1 MRFFAESSIVFV
13 EKGSRNRYRASG
25 TARNPSVRRKPGCV
39 IDFKTF
45 TEPLDVGVSV
55 KVFFFGRKRNMW
67 QTLLQI
73 LLLIVGMALL
83 IKGAD
88 FFVDGASS
96 VARAMKI
103 SPLIIGLTLVS
114 VGTSLPELSVS
125 LTAALTGKN
134 DMGFGNVVGSN
145 IFNTFVV
152 IGASALFTTMVVSK
166 SMKKYDIPVL
176 LGIYALLAAFAFL
189 ITPNVISRLES
200 IVIFA
205 LMFAYV
211 AFLIIRSK
219 RGEEEMPTE
228 GEEKERKWYFNL
240 LFILLGG
247 AAIIG
252 GGTLTVNAAEH
263 IALKLG
269 MSELLVGLTVVAVG
283 TSLPELV
290 TSMVAAKKGEN
301 DIAVGNAIGS
311 SIFNVLL
318 ILGLSGI
325 ITPIAVATS
334 SWVDLAVMALSAV
347 MVWLFAW
354 KGDTIGKKKGVILI
368 LVYAAYLTY
377 IILRNMAIL

>member
-1 MRFFAESSIVFV
+1 
-13 EKGSRNRYRASG
+13 
-25 TARNPSVRRKPGCV
+25 
-39 IDFKTF
+39 
-45 TEPLDVGVSV
+45 
-55 KVFFFGRKRNMW
+55 MW

-73 LLLIVGMALL
+73 LLLVVGMVLL

-88 FFVDGASS
+88 FFVEGASS

-114 VGTSLPELSVS
+114 IGTSLPELSVS
-125 LTAALTGKN
+125 LTAAVTGKN

-176 LGIYALLAAFAFL
+176 LGIYALLATFAFA
-189 ITPNVISRLES
+189 ITPGVISRVES

-205 LMFAYV
+205 LMFAYI

-219 RGEEEMPTE
+219 RGEEETPAE
-228 GEEKERKWYFNL
+228 DDEKQRKWYWNL
-240 LFILLGG
+240 LFIVLGG

-311 SIFNVLL
+311 SIFNVVL
-318 ILGLSGI
+318 ILGLTGI
-325 ITPIAVATS
+325 ISPVKVATS
-334 SWVDLAVMALSAV
+334 SWVDVAVMALSAV
-347 MVWLFAW
+347 MVWLFAL
-354 KGDTIGKKKGVILI
+354 KSSKIGKWKGVILI

>member
-1 MRFFAESSIVFV
+1 
-13 EKGSRNRYRASG
+13 
-25 TARNPSVRRKPGCV
+25 
-39 IDFKTF
+39 
-45 TEPLDVGVSV
+45 
-55 KVFFFGRKRNMW
+55 MW

-73 LLLIVGMALL
+73 LLLVVGMALL

-88 FFVDGASS
+88 FFVDGASA

-114 VGTSLPELSVS
+114 IGTSLPELSVS
-125 LTAALTGKN
+125 LTAAVTGKN
-134 DMGFGNVVGSN
+134 DMGLGNVVGSN

-176 LGIYALLAAFAFL
+176 LGIYALLATFAFAL
-189 ITPNVISRLES
+189 TPGVISRVES

-205 LMFAYV
+205 LMFAYI

-219 RGEEEMPTE
+219 RGEEETPAE
-228 GEEKERKWYFNL
+228 DDEKQRKWYWNL

-311 SIFNVLL
+311 SIFNVVL
-318 ILGLSGI
+318 ILGLTGI
-325 ITPIAVATS
+325 ISPIKVATS
-334 SWVDLAVMALSAV
+334 SWVDVAVMALSAV
-347 MVWLFAW
+347 MVWLFAL
-354 KGDTIGKKKGVILI
+354 KSSKVGKWQGVSLI

>member
-1 MRFFAESSIVFV
+1 
-13 EKGSRNRYRASG
+13 
-25 TARNPSVRRKPGCV
+25 
-39 IDFKTF
+39 
-45 TEPLDVGVSV
+45 
-55 KVFFFGRKRNMW
+55 MW

-73 LLLIVGMALL
+73 LLLVVGMALL

-88 FFVDGASS
+88 FFVEGASAA
-96 VARAMKI
+96 ARAMKI

-114 VGTSLPELSVS
+114 IGTSLPELSVS
-125 LTAALTGKN
+125 LTASITGKN

-176 LGIYALLAAFAFL
+176 FGIYGLLALFAFG
-189 ITPNVISRLES
+189 ITPGVISRVES

-205 LMFAYV
+205 LMFAYI
-211 AFLIIRSK
+211 AFLIIRTK
-219 RGEEEMPTE
+219 HGEENSPEE
-228 GEEKERKWYFNL
+228 GDEKQRKWYFNL
-240 LFILLGG
+240 LFIVLGG

-311 SIFNVLL
+311 CIFNVLL
-318 ILGLSGI
+318 ILGLAGI
-325 ITPIAVATS
+325 ISPVKVATS
-334 SWVDLAVMALSAV
+334 SWVDVAVMALSAI
-347 MVWLFAW
+347 MVWLFAL
-354 KGDTIGKKKGVILI
+354 KSSKIGRWKGVILI